1 MGDKN
6 NEDTQKLL
14 RCVHSKFIPNKIVI
28 LGDGARGRQE
38 AKGDEEQKHF
48 LYEKLNILRTLERI
62 DGKATAFVCENYAC
76 KLPVNTAEEL
86 EKLL

>member
-6 NEDTQKLL
+6 DEDTQKLL
-14 RCVHSKFIPNKIVI
+14 RCLHSKFIPNKIVI
-28 LGDGARGRQE
+28 LADSATGQEE
-38 AKGDEEQKHF
+38 AKGDAAQKHF
-48 LYEKLNILRTLERI
+48 LYEKLDILRTLERI

-76 KLPVNTAEEL
+76 KLPVHTAEEL

>member
-14 RCVHSKFIPNKIVI
+14 RCLHSKFIPNKIVI
-28 LGDGARGRQE
+28 LGDGATGQE
-38 AKGDEEQKHF
+38 EAEKDAEQKHF
-48 LYEKLNILRTLERI
+48 LYEKLSILRTLEQI
-62 DGKATAFVCENYAC
+62 NGKATTFVCENYAC